1 VFSAKSNQAIIL
13 GLVSSVVLWGA
24 NNTGLKHMVGFWP
37 PIGVGC
43 SRFLCA
49 GFLILALMRWTPW
62 LGTPTTL
69 TSLEK
74 KQLWF
79 RTSFVLAVYII
90 AFNCAVKLTAVSH
103 VALYLGASPIWAVIL
118 DRHWDK
124 SWATVQRLGA
134 AVMAFTGVLILFW
147 PALKDSHANVIGEL
161 AAFAGSF
168 LWSFYGRQ
176 CRLIGSRMQGL
187 ELTGHTMW
195 RSGVWLIPLALWETG
210 FKAWEWRPALAWIQL
225 YCIVGGGVIAFAL
238 WNNALKHWPTS
249 KVYLFNNL
257 IPISTTTWAHFC
269 LGEPITH
276 TFLFAMI
283 LVVGAVALAQADFK
297 RMREF
302 FSWPPE

>member
-1 VFSAKSNQAIIL
+1 
-13 GLVSSVVLWGA
+13 VVLWGA
-24 NNTGLKHMVGFWP
+24 NNTGLKYLVGSWP

-49 GFLILALMRWTPW
+49 GFMILALMHWTNW
-62 LGTPTTL
+62 LGAPTPL

-79 RTSFVLAVYII
+79 RTSLVLAVYII
-90 AFNCAVKLTAVSH
+90 AFNCAVKWTAVSH
-103 VALYLGASPIWAVIL
+103 VALYLGASPIWALIL

-124 SWATVQRLGA
+124 SWATVQRLSA
-134 AVMAFTGVLILFW
+134 AVMAFSGVLILFW
-147 PALKDSHANVIGEL
+147 PALKDSHANLIGEL
-161 AAFAGSF
+161 TAFVGSF

-176 CRLIGSRMQGL
+176 CRITGSRLPGL
-187 ELTGHTMW
+187 ELTGQTMW
-195 RSGVWLIPLALWETG
+195 RAGVWLMPLAIWETG
-210 FKAWEWRPALAWIQL
+210 LKTWEWRPILAWIQL

-238 WNNALKHWPTS
+238 WNNALRHWPTS

-283 LVVGAVALAQADFK
+283 LVVGAVVLAQADFK
-297 RMREF
+297 KMREL